1 MQEKNA
7 TSIGEPLAI
16 KSQQDFQTVGMIA
29 ITGALCLILIVAAM
43 WVPTKLPP

>member
-7 TSIGEPLAI
+7 TSIGEPLAM
-16 KSQQDFQTVGMIA
+16 KSQQDFQTIGMIA

-43 WVPTKLPP
+43 GLPIKLIH